1 MYAVFWL
8 FSHFSGVKKGFF
20 VLNIQSNFKII
31 KILPNAK
38 IKQGIN
44 RA

>member
-1 MYAVFWL
+1 MRFFGSFY
-8 FSHFSGVKKGFF
+8 HFSGVKKGFF
-20 VLNIQSNFKII
+20 VLNTQSNFKTI
-31 KILPNAK
+31 KIFPSAK